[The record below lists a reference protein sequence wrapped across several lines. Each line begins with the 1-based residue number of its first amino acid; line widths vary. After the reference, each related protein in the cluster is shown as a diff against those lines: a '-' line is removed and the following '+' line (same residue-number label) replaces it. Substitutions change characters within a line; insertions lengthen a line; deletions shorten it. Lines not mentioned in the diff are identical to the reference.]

1 MTWKSLKTS
10 VALNCASSM
19 RLIFIIE
26 IARFGITITTAHAR
40 VAHVVNT
47 ITIVA
52 STIVAATITSVSAM
66 TIFLVDLESVETRY
80 TGQWKT
86 HVPDLLR
93 KAGHNV
99 QVISG
104 PEDIPSATTPGAFL
118 NFGGTNIYKSAQV
131 EQMGRLFCNGA
142 VRPGD
147 HFLFTDA
154 WHPGI
159 INLKYMSELL
169 GIPVVTH
176 GLWHA
181 GSYDPQDF
189 LGRLVGDKPWVR
201 HAEKSF
207 FHAFDRNYFATQFHI
222 DMFGK
227 NLLDTNMGTMYNYK
241 ESGKIVRTGWPM
253 EYFQDTLAPYK
264 GMKKRDMILFPH
276 RIAPEKQVDIFRD
289 LAKHLP
295 QYEFVVCQDKQLTK
309 HEYHTLLGEA
319 KMVFSANLQETLGI
333 SWYEG
338 AVVDAIPMIPDRL
351 SYSEMALGEFKY
363 PSEWT
368 ESFESYKT
376 HRHLIIERIVNYMEN
391 YKKFLPSLNKQTN
404 VLTENFFSCNQLLKM
419 LN

>member
-1 MTWKSLKTS
+1 M
-10 VALNCASSM
+10 
-19 RLIFIIE
+19 IYI
-26 IARFGITITTAHAR
+26 
-40 VAHVVNT
+40 
-47 ITIVA
+47 
-52 STIVAATITSVSAM
+52 
-66 TIFLVDLESVETRY
+66 VDLEAVESRY

-86 HVPDLLR
+86 HVPDLLK

-131 EQMGRLFCNGA
+131 EQISRLFCDGSIRAN
-142 VRPGD
+142 D

-201 HAEKSF
+201 HAEQSF
-207 FHAFDRNYFATQFHI
+207 YHAFDHNYFATTFHI
-222 DMFGK
+222 EMFGK
-227 NLLDTNMGTMYNYK
+227 NLLGKGGYDPTANVTNK
-241 ESGKIVRTGWPM
+241 VVRTGWPM
-253 EYFQDTLAPYK
+253 EYFKDILAPYK

-276 RIAPEKQVDIFRD
+276 RIAPEKQVEIFRD
-289 LAKHLP
+289 LATHLP

-309 HEYHTLLGEA
+309 HEYHTLLGQA

-338 AVVDAIPMIPDRL
+338 AVVDAIPMVPDRL
-351 SYSEMALGEFKY
+351 SYSEMAFDTFKY
-363 PSEWT
+363 PSKWT
-368 ESFESYKT
+368 ESYDAYTVYRPDICRDIIT
-376 HRHLIIERIVNYMEN
+376 HMDYYNTR
-391 YKKFLPSLNKQTN
+391 LPQIAKQ
-404 VLTENFFSCNQLLKM
+404 VELLHDNFFSANALLQR
-419 LN
+419 LL